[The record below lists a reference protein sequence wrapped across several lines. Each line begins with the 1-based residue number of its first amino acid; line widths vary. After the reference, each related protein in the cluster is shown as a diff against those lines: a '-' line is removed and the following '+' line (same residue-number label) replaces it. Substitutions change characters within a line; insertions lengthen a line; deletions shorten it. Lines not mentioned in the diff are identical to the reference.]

1 MATAIHPAVDGGV
14 KAGKTDFAGGTLT
27 CNCSSSPVTVTLK
40 GNTAFNHVCG
50 CSKCW
55 KPKGA
60 LFSMVA
66 VIPREKLSVT
76 ANGNKLKIVD
86 DLELVAV
93 SGHRQLLARNHR
105 HHGEQRA
112 LGLPAFGAS
121 AYVVESRVALQGD
134 GHGRGTAV
142 AGERAAGE
150 IALASLDAAIDGRM
164 NRCSHDVLLVRL

>member
-1 MATAIHPAVDGGV
+1 WKARLDDGRDERRKLRRRPAAVLRQLGMDEVEAVEGMLLV
-14 KAGKTDFAGGTLT
+14 LDT
-27 CNCSSSPVTVTLK
+27 SV
-40 GNTAFNHVCG
+40 HVRPAARACV
-50 CSKCW
+50 
-55 KPKGA
+55 A
-60 LFSMVA
+60 L
-66 VIPREKLSVT
+66 
-76 ANGNKLKIVD
+76 NGRLLVD

-93 SGHRQLLARNHR
+93 SGHRQLLRRNPR

-112 LGLPAFGAS
+112 VGLPAFGAS